1 MPAGREVGHRLGEDG
16 VGARFGETR
25 GALQR
30 IMSMTCG
37 AARSQMTRDKRVE
50 VVAPQLLALAEKIAP
65 LIPKQGLR
73 TPGLI
78 RIEETGAAHHR

>member
-1 MPAGREVGHRLGEDG
+1 
-16 VGARFGETR
+16 
-25 GALQR
+25 
-30 IMSMTCG
+30 MTCG

-78 RIEETGAAHHR
+78 RIEETGAAHDR

>member
-1 MPAGREVGHRLGEDG
+1 MSAGGL
-16 VGARFGETR
+16 ASSA
-25 GALQR
+25 AL
-30 IMSMTCG
+30 
-37 AARSQMTRDKRVE
+37 AACRDKLVE

-78 RIEETGAAHHR
+78 RVEEPGAAHDR